1 MTDRQQPNL
10 LKENMP
16 GPPVAVLA
24 EALFLANL
32 MLIPVLGFVLML
44 VLWWKFRH
52 SDSAIVRNHLQQ
64 TVVTSIS
71 GAAIL
76 IGVSV
81 AIFLLGGLDNPVSW
95 VIGVLYFLCVH
106 AVLILLG
113 MIGLNRA
120 ILARKWRYPLLG
132 PRIEE

>member
-1 MTDRQQPNL
+1 MTDRQPNL

-16 GPPVAVLA
+16 GPPIAVLA

-32 MLIPVLGFVLML
+32 MLIPVLGFVLM
-44 VLWWKFRH
+44 VGLWWKFRH
-52 SDSAIVRNHLQQ
+52 SDSAVVRNHLQQ

-71 GAAIL
+71 GGAIL
-76 IGVSV
+76 VGVSIT
-81 AIFLLGGLDNPVSW
+81 IFLLGGLDNPASW

-120 ILARKWRYPLLG
+120 ILARQWRYPLLG